1 MHKWKRKRD
10 YFTTEIKYSWV
21 RSCKKKKNSFLY
33 LLPQKYWRA
42 VFEEFWERKTRK
54 RRRRVT
60 VYIQWEGDRD
70 KRQIGWRYMRSCW
83 HSVTQSCKGNFP
95 LDVCYHLRVTGIG
108 SPLTRF
114 FLQNVSAADV
124 YEGGNS
130 RQDSFARPWP
140 CDRGR
145 ISWLPGI
152 FSDLLKSINMYQGY
166 PHHYLPLLV
175 VFILR

>member
-1 MHKWKRKRD
+1 MQKWKRKRD

-21 RSCKKKKNSFLY
+21 INCQTFSFLY
-33 LLPQKYWRA
+33 VLLPIYWRA
-42 VFEEFWERKTRK
+42 VFKELWDRKTRK

-70 KRQIGWRYMRSCW
+70 KRKIDCRYMRSCW
-83 HSVTQSCKGNFP
+83 HSVTQSCKGNFH
-95 LDVCYHLRVTGIG
+95 LHVCCHLRGTGIG

-114 FLQNVSAADV
+114 FLQTVSVVDV
-124 YEGGNS
+124 FEGGTS

-145 ISWLPGI
+145 MSWLPGI
-152 FSDLLKSINMYQGY
+152 FSDLLRSINTNQGY
-166 PHHYLPLLV
+166 SYHYLPLLV